1 MHLPYKSNGGIRTH
15 NRYVRVAQNG
25 TSIRA
30 IYRGLYQLSYI
41 GSKKYR
47 NNTGIISAE
56 KLIRF
61 LFTSS
66 NPGLVQAPFLI
77 KTSYGFCSQAQI
89 WFTARNAPVKTSN
102 GFCSLFFPVT
112 GVQNLHHASGEILF
126 RT

>member
-15 NRYVRVAQNG
+15 NRYMRVAQNG

-66 NPGLVQAPFLI
+66 NPDLVQAPF
-77 KTSYGFCSQAQI
+77 Q
-89 WFTARNAPVKTSN
+89 VKTSN

-112 GVQNLHHASGEILF
+112 GMLNLHHASGGILC